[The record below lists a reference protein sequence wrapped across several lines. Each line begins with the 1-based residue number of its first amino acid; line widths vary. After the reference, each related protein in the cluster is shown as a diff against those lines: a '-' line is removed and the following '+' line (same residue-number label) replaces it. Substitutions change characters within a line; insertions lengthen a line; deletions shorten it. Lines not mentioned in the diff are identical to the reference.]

1 MLAMPLHAS
10 THYDPRA
17 NVSIAGPTMKILCV
31 DPGIHG
37 GLALIVIN
45 EPTTEPTP
53 EDQTL
58 ASMQPVKPVS
68 MAEIRFR

>member
-1 MLAMPLHAS
+1 
-10 THYDPRA
+10 
-17 NVSIAGPTMKILCV
+17 MKILCV

-45 EPTTEPTP
+45 EPTTESTP

-58 ASMQPVKPVS
+58 ASMQPVKPVT
-68 MAEIRFR
+68 MAKIRFPMKFRGDR